1 MRICEH
7 TAKMWFFKC
16 AVFFNYPHSVVIIHN
31 YIIITLTLKMDLV
44 SIALH
49 STSFTSMNDYKNPYS
64 CVGVKSFLERFGERC
79 QERNDQTSS
88 AGGATQ
94 AKTPSVTPSAVTP
107 NTRMV
112 QERLRAAQALNTTTA
127 DLTQRQKL
135 VRLC

>member
-1 MRICEH
+1 M
-7 TAKMWFFKC
+7 K
-16 AVFFNYPHSVVIIHN
+16 
-31 YIIITLTLKMDLV
+31 
-44 SIALH
+44 
-49 STSFTSMNDYKNPYS
+49 DYKNPYS

-88 AGGATQ
+88 PGCATQ
-94 AKTPSVTPSAVTP
+94 AKTPSVTQSAVTP

-135 VRLC
+135 VGLYWQHQHVLSKFV